1 MRNVIITTLVILLIA
16 TGVAIAAPRPG
27 PLLEELRDRD
37 SKTPVIIIPGLTG
50 SKLRDKATGKTIW
63 GDTGNFF
70 GPRDGGRSLALPIAA
85 PPAPGEVVEAFE
97 IVEEIVLLGVYRE
110 KIYGPLIDVL
120 VQNGYVR
127 GNLLDPR
134 PGDTALVYPYDWRYG
149 NLEAARQL
157 PTLLEKLRRVRG
169 EDTLHVIFIC
179 HSNAARIAR
188 WLVKYGDVSLE
199 AAEAGQV
206 DRADHV
212 VVDKIIFAGTAQ
224 GGSLSTFRVLDRGRA
239 YVPMGRKLQPEYMF
253 TLAGLYEALPAYQDD
268 LFLDTQG
275 RPLPVN
281 LFAPANWP
289 RYGWSIFGPEARK
302 RVARIDHDDPV
313 LGTVDD
319 RMAWLTERLAT
330 AQRIQ
335 TMLMSDVPEF
345 PPTRYYQVQGA
356 VMPTAA
362 KAVLVEDGKG
372 RWEALTLHDKRVFK
386 NEDLASLAS
395 SPGDRH
401 ATRESQEWLSPQER
415 DAVTGADFSID
426 VVHRSIFKSPEA
438 RQRILEFLL
447 D

>member
-1 MRNVIITTLVILLIA
+1 MRNLIITTLVILLIA
-16 TGVAIAAPRPG
+16 TGVAVAAPRPG
-27 PLLEELRDRD
+27 PLLEELRDRNP
-37 SKTPVIIIPGLTG
+37 KTPVIFIPGLTG

-97 IVEEIVLLGVYRE
+97 IVDKIVLLGIYRA

-149 NLEAARQL
+149 NLEAAQQL
-157 PTLLEKLRRVRG
+157 PALLEKLRRVRG
-169 EDTLHVIFIC
+169 EDTLHVTFIC

-199 AAEAGQV
+199 DAEAGQV

-224 GGSLSTFRVLDRGRA
+224 GGSLSTFRILDRGRA

-253 TLAGLYEALPAYQDD
+253 TLVGLYEALPAYQDD
-268 LFLDTQG
+268 LFLDAQG
-275 RPLPVN
+275 RTLPVN

-289 RYGWSIFGPEARK
+289 RYGWSIYGPEARK
-302 RVARIDHDDPV
+302 RVARLDRDDPV

-319 RMAWLTERLAT
+319 RMAWITERLAT

-335 TMLMSDVPEF
+335 TMLMRDVPEF

-356 VMPTAA
+356 VTPTAA
-362 KAVLVEDGKG
+362 KAVLVGDGKG
-372 RWEALTLHDKRVFK
+372 GWETLTLHDKRVFK
-386 NEDLASLAS
+386 KEDLASLAS
-395 SPGDRH
+395 STGDRH

-415 DAVTGADFSID
+415 DAVAGADFSINA
-426 VVHRSIFKSPEA
+426 VHRLMFNSLEA